1 MIRKITV
8 LLVCLL
14 LFVSCGK
21 EKTPLESGES
31 TSAPPQSTAE
41 PLLTVPVQTDPPVF
55 SPSVVLKTE
64 TEQLGGASYR
74 TWRYPVVV
82 AEGYVVRCENINA
95 AVFNAVTALGKKLI
109 PGISSLVASG
119 SEVSCETERCDYRL
133 LGDNAIL
140 SVSFYLTARV
150 DSNAPEHAFGTAN
163 IDLTTG
169 MQIGGAQLITDLSK
183 LLNAIASGDLTRVDE
198 GDVLTPEE
206 FSSALSQYRADYAI
220 YPDVYF
226 AEEEVIVAVELLRTE
241 GSFALFA
248 IPYAKA
254 SDYIASEFL
263 VH

>member
-95 AVFNAVTALGKKLI
+95 AVFNAVTALGKKPRHFLFG
-109 PGISSLVASG
+109 GIRKRG
-119 SEVSCETERCDYRL
+119 
-133 LGDNAIL
+133 
-140 SVSFYLTARV
+140 
-150 DSNAPEHAFGTAN
+150 
-163 IDLTTG
+163 
-169 MQIGGAQLITDLSK
+169 K
-183 LLNAIASGDLTRVDE
+183 L
-198 GDVLTPEE
+198 
-206 FSSALSQYRADYAI
+206 
-220 YPDVYF
+220 
-226 AEEEVIVAVELLRTE
+226 
-241 GSFALFA
+241 
-248 IPYAKA
+248 
-254 SDYIASEFL
+254 
-263 VH
+263 